1 MSNTNTFLVEEVI
14 SAACSAHRLNN
25 GFIKSQAFDMKE
37 GQVPNSKLLYR
48 HFLGAF
54 DKKQNKNVRQ
64 LLTITDADKNLAAEI
79 IDYLKGLSFKA
90 MERDLTDFESNVL
103 KLVSADSIDKSQ
115 IGIAS
120 SLPKVYYNKQ
130 KQDDWATREQDLARK
145 SEYVGTVGKRSNFF
159 VKVENIRHISSV
171 GSNLYCTTVR
181 DTSNIV
187 KFFGNADINVGD
199 TVELGAYVK
208 GQTVSDYHG
217 GKETMVNRIKIIS
230 EK

>member
-1 MSNTNTFLVEEVI
+1 MEFPIRVILAASN
-14 SAACSAHRLNN
+14 AAHRLNG
-25 GFIKSQAFDMKE
+25 GFVKKYDTTE
-37 GQVPNSKLLYR
+37 GQESNSSLLYK
-48 HFLGAF
+48 HFFQGKDLKVK
-54 DKKQNKNVRQ
+54 DV
-64 LLTITDADKNLAAEI
+64 DYEMADEI
-79 IDYLKGLSFKA
+79 IDYLKGLGIKA

-199 TVELGAYVK
+199 TVEIGAYVK